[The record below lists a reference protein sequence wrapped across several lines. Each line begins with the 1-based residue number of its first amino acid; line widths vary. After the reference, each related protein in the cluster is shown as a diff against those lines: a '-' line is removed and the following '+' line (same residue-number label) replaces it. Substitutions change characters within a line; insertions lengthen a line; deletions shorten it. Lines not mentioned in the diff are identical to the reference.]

1 MLTVLISFI
10 GPTLQDIRLEYALE
24 EKERARVEREKQV
37 EEEAGRSHREATPG
51 HSHEEA
57 TPGQYIFL
65 LLEVED
71 QQ

>member
-1 MLTVLISFI
+1 MISL
-10 GPTLQDIRLEYALE
+10 GPTLQDIRFQLAE
-24 EKERARVEREKQV
+24 EERQQAREIRVQEREQ
-37 EEEAGRSHREATPG
+37 EQREGLEVAARDT
-51 HSHEEA
+51 